1 MRLALRPGLDP
12 AGVAR
17 LRAALDG
24 LPDELATLLAWHDGQ
39 KADFQGTFA
48 DGWCLLSAD
57 DIAALRA
64 DLDAD
69 PPAGWRAGWVP
80 WARDDNDSFLVL
92 DPATDGVPVRAV
104 WSGKGDHPPVA
115 PSLTAWFTT
124 LLADFEA
131 GKYVEDPERGDYVNT
146 RRTGADTTPE
156 EGDDAE

>member
-17 LRAALDG
+17 LHQALDG
-24 LPDELATLLAWHDGQ
+24 HLPDELATLLAWHDGQ

-48 DGWCLLSAD
+48 DGWCLLAAD
-57 DIAALRA
+57 EITALKA

-69 PPAGWRAGWVP
+69 PPPGWQAGWVP

-92 DPATDGVPVRAV
+92 DPATVRAV
-104 WSGKGDHPPVA
+104 WSGKDDHPPVA

-124 LLADFEA
+124 LQADFEA
-131 GKYVEDPERGDYVNT
+131 GKYVEDPERGDYLNT
-146 RRTGADTTPE
+146 RRTGANTTPE
-156 EGDDAE
+156 EESDDAE